1 MLKLLKHYQKL
12 IIVLIFPYLYLMM
25 VLVVPTSYSVTA
37 PGNLTPVE
45 QFIQIEGVDP
55 VGDFNT
61 IYVYSYDPITAF
73 QYFMLFNNQTMD
85 VYLTTDREKDMSLS
99 DEYQAG
105 QLSKLVSMKTS
116 LIIAYELAMAKDP
129 SITIDYAYRGLYV
142 YMRPSRMSD
151 LKIGD
156 EVVSIDGESYTEHTH
171 DTFMG
176 LTTRDQ
182 YTLTVKRTA
191 GDQVT
196 YHTIDYVRQEGELS
210 VRFLR
215 NDEILSAQPQFQLP
229 GKNNV
234 VGGPSGG
241 MMQTLSLY
249 ASLMKL
255 NIEGVKIAGTGT
267 IQMGGTIGPIGGI
280 RQKIYTAN
288 YQKVDIFFIPAVH
301 QQAISGIEFNFEL
314 VVVATIE
321 EAVNWLHEN
330 FN

>member
-1 MLKLLKHYQKL
+1 MLKLLKQYQKL
-12 IIVLIFPYLYLMM
+12 IIVLILPYLYLMM
-25 VLVVPTSYSVTA
+25 VLIVPTSYSVTA

-45 QFIQIEGVDP
+45 QFIQIDGIEP

-73 QYFMLFNNQTMD
+73 QYFMLFNDQTMD
-85 VYLTTDREKDMSLS
+85 VYLTTDREKDMNLS
-99 DEYQAG
+99 DEYQSG

-116 LIIAYELAMAKDP
+116 LIVAYELANDQDP
-129 SITIDYAYRGLYV
+129 SIMIDYLYRGLYV
-142 YMRPSRMSD
+142 YMRPSRMTD

-156 EVVSIDGESYTEHTH
+156 EVVSINGENYADHTH
-171 DTFMG
+171 ETFLA
-176 LTTRDQ
+176 LTQSDQ
-182 YTLTVKRTA
+182 YTLTVKRTT
-191 GDQVT
+191 GDNTT
-196 YHTIDYVRQEGELS
+196 YHTILYVRQEGELS
-210 VRFLR
+210 LRFLR

-229 GKNNV
+229 GKNNM

-249 ASLMKL
+249 ASLLKL

-267 IQMGGTIGPIGGI
+267 IQMGGIIGPIGGI

-288 YQKVDIFFIPAVH
+288 YQKVDVFFIPAVH
-301 QQAISGIEFNFEL
+301 QQAISDINIDFEL
-314 VVVATIE
+314 VVVTTTE